1 LSINFKLFD
10 TDNAKNSLESEAKVH
25 IADMNLTYIQEVNA
39 ADNSQ
44 LVVKKHKIIRR
55 RDEKQDLVDV
65 SFCSTNKKLKQLK

>member
-1 LSINFKLFD
+1 MSINFKLFD